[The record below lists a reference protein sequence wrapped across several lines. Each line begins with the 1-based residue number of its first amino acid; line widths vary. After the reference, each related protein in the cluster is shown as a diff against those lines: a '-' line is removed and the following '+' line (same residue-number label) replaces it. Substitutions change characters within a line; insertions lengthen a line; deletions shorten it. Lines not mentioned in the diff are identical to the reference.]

1 MGVPPIFYMTSTEPA
16 KIMGTFKRVKYTAVN
31 GTAGKPEES
40 LAAANWTDSSQC
52 WLEDFYSND
61 KTTEGSLTS
70 ETIASDEVNV
80 AGESFDKLV
89 CRDGYIIQ
97 INQLHDYGEEG
108 FHTAIEYVS
117 PDDEVLFSIRGSD
130 SYSDVRLM
138 CKTDTTGKTLTAV
151 RVMFYQTYPDVTT
164 NNMFYLS
171 ETFPQV
177 MIDSLIFKVETGD
190 IGGPGVSPGGPG
202 SGGTQGGKQAGIS
215 TESGTFL
222 ITEFNAPYSN
232 ARPEWKYGSGSHP
245 ISNVYV
251 LEEEIEP
258 TVTEYDEYGAFV
270 KENGYNIPKNSL
282 AYHQRWWDEYSKQFN
297 MGSSLLHYNTST
309 NSYINAIDLPND
321 YTVPSTYAIVLS
333 EAVTINK
340 QANSWTFDVRN
351 ESGVYETID
360 RWTDRVEKNVDIT
373 GDGNLVSYLCRS
385 NDGEFFI
392 LSCVVDLS
400 TRDEGVVYRRTAYVT
415 RKHLNEQAR
424 DILNGLV
431 EDIELDPNTNNN
443 TSDNDPYEDN
453 AGNAIPDGDRGG
465 KGKDET
471 VDGRRDETPTD
482 PVTDS
487 NNLDGGMST
496 GFFRIYN
503 PTKAELQTLSNEM
516 NAGSAWTELKKFF
529 TNDPMEGLIS
539 LHLIPTSIPAT
550 ALGSVEQIKIGNFTS
565 QVSMHPILKRYITFD
580 FGECKLQQCYPLHEY
595 LNYDPHTKVSINL
608 PYIGVQPL
616 NTDDVMGRNCKLS
629 YTFDIITGAV
639 VAILY
644 IYYGKE
650 WHPRYMWNG
659 TAIAKLPLTGRN
671 HNELIAS
678 LMNSAKTVMSSA
690 ISGNVGGVATG
701 LAGAAQGLGHVNV
714 EFGGAFSGQAGWMG
728 SKQAYFIVTNPVVR
742 WANSYAAELGL
753 PSNETKTVGQLCD
766 SYNFMKFT
774 DIDVN
779 GIAATSDE
787 LDMLKN
793 LLQGGVYSE

>member
-16 KIMGTFKRVKYTAVN
+16 KIMGTFKRVTYTAVN
-31 GTAGKPEES
+31 GTSGKPEES
-40 LAAANWTDSSQC
+40 LAAANWTNSAQC

-80 AGESFDKLV
+80 AGESFGKLV

-97 INQLHDYGEEG
+97 INQLHDFGEDG
-108 FHTAIEYVS
+108 YHTAIEYVS
-117 PDDEVLFSIRGSD
+117 PDDEVLYAIRGSD
-130 SYSDVRLM
+130 SYSEVRLM
-138 CKTDTTGKTLTAV
+138 CKTDTTGNVVTGV
-151 RVMFYQTYPDVTT
+151 RVMFYQTYPDVDTG
-164 NNMFYLS
+164 NMFYLS
-171 ETFPQV
+171 EAFPQI
-177 MIDSLIFKVETGD
+177 MIDSLIYKDESGGP
-190 IGGPGVSPGGPG
+190 GGPGVQPGGPG
-202 SGGTQGGKQAGIS
+202 SGTTPQETKPAIP
-215 TESGTFL
+215 TTSGNFI
-222 ITEFNAPYSN
+222 ITEFNGTLSTAK
-232 ARPEWKYGSGSHP
+232 PEDLENSGSHP
-245 ISNVYV
+245 ESWAYIVYDLPASARYDYLGAYLTSDGRNVKDN
-251 LEEEIEP
+251 
-258 TVTEYDEYGAFV
+258 TTEYNDKWQANQEFF
-270 KENGYNIPKNSL
+270 KI
-282 AYHQRWWDEYSKQFN
+282 
-297 MGSSLLHYNTST
+297 GSSLVHFDTST
-309 NSYINAIDLPND
+309 DSYTDAIDLPD
-321 YTVPSTYAIVLS
+321 EY
-333 EAVTINK
+333 
-340 QANSWTFDVRN
+340 
-351 ESGVYETID
+351 
-360 RWTDRVEKNVDIT
+360 
-373 GDGNLVSYLCRS
+373 LVSADNIINFSDTVRIRRAGNIFRFEHYLEDNWMLVDDWRMTVDPTTTTSAGGSNFVAYLCRTS
-385 NDGEFFI
+385 DDEYFI
-392 LSCVVDLS
+392 LSYSFKFSSDS
-400 TRDEGVVYRRTAYVT
+400 YKRRNSYIT
-415 RKHLNEQAR
+415 RKVLNSSAR
-424 DILNGLV
+424 NLLNGLV
-431 EDIELDPNTNNN
+431 EDVVIDPNTNNN

-453 AGNAIPDGDRGG
+453 QGNAIPDGDRGG
-465 KGKDET
+465 KGNDET
-471 VDGRRDETPTD
+471 VDGRRDETPGD
-482 PVTDS
+482 PVADS

-503 PTKAELQTLSNEM
+503 PTKAELQSLSTEM

-539 LHLIPTSIPAT
+539 LHLIPTPIPADS
-550 ALGSVEQIKIGNFTS
+550 LGSIEHIKIGNFTS
-565 QVSMHPILKRYITFD
+565 EVSMHPILKRYITFD
-580 FGECKLQQCYPLHEY
+580 FGTQKLQQCYPLHEY

-616 NTDDVMGRNCKLS
+616 NTDDVMGRNCQLK

-644 IYYGKE
+644 IQYNGT

-671 HNELIAS
+671 HNELISS
-678 LMNSAKTVMSSA
+678 LMNSAKTVMA
-690 ISGNVGGVATG
+690 NTITGNVAGVATG

-766 SYNFMKFT
+766 SYNYMKFT